1 MSGMN
6 VRAIISGLIFIV
18 GTGALGSA
26 ADTSHMTASDV
37 TELRA
42 DLHAAWSAI
51 QRYHPAPFHK
61 TSRVTFVRE
70 LDAIDR
76 RLPALSRA
84 DGILALSRFV
94 ALVGEAHTGLDLGGG
109 PPANFHTFGL
119 KLYPYADGVAVQA
132 AQPALR
138 ELAGA
143 RLDAIEGVAI
153 DDVIRRV
160 TPYAHASNAM
170 TVRWLLPF
178 LLARPEVLHAAG
190 VIRDP
195 LAATMRFT
203 LADGTRVERRL
214 VPADRASLAGLNPFR
229 LGPAAD
235 WVDARPASAPLP
247 LYLRHPDRPY
257 WFEVDDATHTL
268 YIQDNLVQSHGDEM
282 LSAFFT
288 RAIAAAHDRNVDRV
302 VIDLRLNGGGDN
314 TLLDPIVTAL
324 AADPVVNRRDK
335 LFVIVGRQTQ
345 SAAENFVDRLERRTR
360 ARFAGEPTGESPNM
374 YGDAVAFELPGT
386 KLVLHLASLHWQDA
400 LPYDPRDWTPPEIT
414 AELTVA
420 DYAAGR
426 DPVLETIV
434 AGPPPPL
441 RAALLPAID
450 KDDASAVSRD
460 AAAWFALPAHR
471 YADPWQ
477 SLQNL
482 AAYAS
487 GASKPQAALALLRV
501 AVERHPERAF
511 AHDDLAD
518 ALAAAGKRDEARA
531 AYRAAL
537 ARDPHD
543 ARAGA
548 ALGIGARSR

>member
-1 MSGMN
+1 MN
-6 VRAIISGLIFIV
+6 VRAMIAGLIFIV
-18 GTGALGSA
+18 GAGAVGRA
-26 ADTSHMTASDV
+26 ADPSPMSASDV
-37 TELRA
+37 AALRA
-42 DLHAAWSAI
+42 DLHATWTAI

-61 TSRVTFVRE
+61 TSRATFVRE
-70 LDAIDR
+70 LGALER
-76 RLPALSRA
+76 RLPSLSRA
-84 DGILALSRFV
+84 DGMMSLSRFV
-94 ALVGEAHTGLDLGGG
+94 ALVGDAHTGLDLGGG

-132 AQPALR
+132 AEPALR

-143 RLDAIEGVAI
+143 RLEAVDGVAT

-170 TVRWLLPF
+170 TVRWVLPF

-190 VIRDP
+190 IIREP

-203 LADGTRVERRL
+203 LPDGTRVERRL
-214 VPADRASLAGLNPFR
+214 VPAERASLAGLNPFR

-235 WVDARPASAPLP
+235 WIDARPASAPVP
-247 LYLRHPDRPY
+247 LYLRNPHRAY
-257 WFEVDDATHTL
+257 WFEVDDVTHTL
-268 YIQDNLVQSHGDEM
+268 YIQDNLVESQGDET

-302 VIDLRLNGGGDN
+302 VIDLRLNGGGN
-314 TLLDPIVTAL
+314 NMLLDPIVTAL

-335 LFVIVGRQTQ
+335 LFVILGRQTQ
-345 SAAENFVDRLERRTR
+345 SAAENFVDKLERRTR
-360 ARFAGEPTGESPNM
+360 ARFVGEPTGEAPNM
-374 YGDAVAFELPGT
+374 YGDAVGFMLPGT
-386 KLVLHLASLHWQDA
+386 KLVLHLSSLHWQDA
-400 LPYDPRDWTPPEIT
+400 LPYDPRDWTPPEIA

-426 DPVLETIV
+426 DPALEAIV

-441 RAALLPAID
+441 RGALVPAID
-450 KDDASAVSRD
+450 KDDASAVARD
-460 AAAWFALPAHR
+460 AAAWFALPVHR
-471 YADPWQ
+471 YADPWE

-487 GASKPQAALALLRV
+487 GTSKPQAGLAVLQV
-501 AVERHPERAF
+501 AADRHPERAF

-518 ALAAAGKRDEARA
+518 ALTAAGRRDEARA

-537 ARDPHD
+537 SRDPHD
-543 ARAGA
+543 ARAAA
-548 ALGIGARSR
+548 ALGIAVNRP